1 MKHLIWL
8 VAGLLSGVAPLL
20 AAPAPLADDS
30 SIPDAMQH
38 MVKAP
43 DIDFANLRDPFASY
57 LARATPQG
65 RNTTLHTN
73 KLRLDNRKRETLEAY
88 DLDAL
93 KLVAIF
99 SMGGERVAMIED
111 TLNKGYIVR
120 RGNRLGKHNG
130 KIEKIDDNTVFLV
143 EQVLNPAGDIID
155 RQITLTMKE
164 VNE

>member
-1 MKHLIWL
+1 MKYLIWL
-8 VAGLLSGVAPLL
+8 ITGLMLGASQLI
-20 AAPAPLADDS
+20 AAPAPTVEDDV
-30 SIPDAMQH
+30 PDAMRH
-38 MVKAP
+38 LVKAP

-57 LARATPQG
+57 LARARPQS
-65 RNTTLHTN
+65 RTTIHVNQKRLN
-73 KLRLDNRKRETLEAY
+73 KRKRETLEAY
-88 DLDAL
+88 DLEAL

-111 TLNKGYIVR
+111 TISKGYIVR
-120 RGNRLGKHNG
+120 RGNYMGKNSG

-155 RQITLTMKE
+155 RQVTLTMKE

>member
-8 VAGLLSGVAPLL
+8 IAGLMAGAAPLM
-20 AAPAPLADDS
+20 AAPAPVSGDS
-30 SIPDAMQH
+30 GIPDAMQH

-43 DIDFANLRDPFASY
+43 EIDFAKLRDPFASY

-65 RNTTLHTN
+65 RSSTLQAN
-73 KLRLDNRKRETLEAY
+73 KLRLNNRKREKLEEY

-99 SMGGERVAMIED
+99 SMGGERVAMVED
-111 TLNKGYIVR
+111 TRSKGYIVR
-120 RGNRLGKHNG
+120 RGSRMGKHNG

-155 RQITLTMKE
+155 RQVTLTMNE

>member
-8 VAGLLSGVAPLL
+8 IMGLLAGTAPLM
-20 AAPAPLADDS
+20 AAPAPIADNS
-30 SIPDAMQH
+30 GIPDAMQH

-43 DIDFANLRDPFASY
+43 EIDFANLRDPFASY
-57 LARATPQG
+57 LAKATPQG
-65 RNTTLHTN
+65 RSTTLQTN
-73 KLRLDNRKRETLEAY
+73 KVRLDNRKREKLEAY

-111 TLNKGYIVR
+111 TLSKGYIVR
-120 RGNRLGKHNG
+120 RGNRMGKHNG

-143 EQVLNPAGDIID
+143 EQILNPAGDIID
-155 RQITLTMKE
+155 RQVTLTMKE

>member
-8 VAGLLSGVAPLL
+8 IIGLLLSASQLM
-20 AAPAPLADDS
+20 AAPSPVVEGDV
-30 SIPDAMQH
+30 PDAMRH
-38 MVKAP
+38 LVKAP
-43 DIDFANLRDPFASY
+43 DIDLASLRDPFTSY

-65 RNTTLHTN
+65 RTTIHVN
-73 KLRLDNRKRETLEAY
+73 QKRLSNRKREKLEAY
-88 DLDAL
+88 DLEAL

-111 TLNKGYIVR
+111 TISKGYIVR
-120 RGNRLGKHNG
+120 RGNYLGKHSG

-155 RQITLTMKE
+155 RQVTLTMKE

>member
-1 MKHLIWL
+1 MKYVIWL
-8 VAGLLSGVAPLL
+8 IAGLLSGITPVI
-20 AAPAPLADDS
+20 AAPAPADDHS
-30 SIPDAMQH
+30 GLPDAMQH

-43 DIDFANLRDPFASY
+43 EIDFASLRDPFASY

-65 RNTTLHTN
+65 NNTTLQTN
-73 KLRLDNRKRETLEAY
+73 QLRLNNHKREKLEEY

-111 TLNKGYIVR
+111 MASKGYIVR
-120 RGNRLGKHNG
+120 RGSRMGKHNG
-130 KIEKIDDNTVFLV
+130 KIEKIDPDTVFLV
-143 EQVLNPAGDIID
+143 EQVLNPAGEIID
-155 RQITLTMKE
+155 RQVTLTMKE